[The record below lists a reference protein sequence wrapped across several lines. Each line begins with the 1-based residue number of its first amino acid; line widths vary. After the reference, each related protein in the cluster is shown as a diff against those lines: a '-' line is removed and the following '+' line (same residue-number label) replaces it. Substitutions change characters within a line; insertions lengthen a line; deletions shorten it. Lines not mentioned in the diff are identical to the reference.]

1 MINFTWKFN
10 IQNTVTYDVN
20 TQNSNVIKTL
30 GWFITAT
37 DSEYENK
44 SLGAS
49 GCLDFDISSISDFKP
64 IEELTNIDFQNWVE
78 NRVGIEQINTMKNNL
93 ETQIN
98 NLPNNWN
105 PIPNA

>member
-49 GCLDFDISSISDFKP
+49 GCLDFDISSISNFKP
-64 IEELTNIDFQNWVE
+64 IEELTNTDFQTWVE
-78 NRVGIEQINTMKNNL
+78 NRVGIDKINQIKIAL
-93 ETQIN
+93 QTQIEG
-98 NLPNNWN
+98 LPNNFN
-105 PIPNA
+105 PIPDA